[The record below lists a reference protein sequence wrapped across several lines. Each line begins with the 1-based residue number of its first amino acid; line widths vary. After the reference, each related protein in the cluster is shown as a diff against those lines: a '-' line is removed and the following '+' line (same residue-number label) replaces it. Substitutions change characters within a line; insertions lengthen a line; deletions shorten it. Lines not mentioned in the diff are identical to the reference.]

1 MIWLRNIITY
11 RLNVE
16 AITATI
22 IIEKLAAKPFIA
34 PGSHD
39 LFSQGWVAPASHA
52 PDLIGIEQQGAIL
65 VTLRTDEKLLPAGV
79 IRQEADK
86 RVKQIEAEESR
97 KVGRREMREIRERVA
112 EELTP
117 RALVRSRFQRAIIDL
132 HDGFVHVEAGSSSK
146 AENLLAVLRETLGS
160 LQTRLID
167 TQITPQ
173 SAMTLWLTL
182 AGAPGLF
189 TLDTDCE
196 LRFPGAGGAVA
207 KFARQSLDSDEIR
220 ENLQAGKLATKLGLV
235 WQDRISFVLTEDLQ
249 FKRMT
254 MLDILCE
261 QIEEAEADDQA
272 ALFDTSLAMTIGEL
286 RQFVPAVIEALGGEE
301 K

>member
-65 VTLRTDEKLLPAGV
+65 VTLRTDEKLLPDGV

-160 LQTRLID
+160 LPTRLID
-167 TQITPQ
+167 TKTSPQ
-173 SAMTLWLTL
+173 AAMTAWL
-182 AGAPGLF
+182 GDEAPDDF
-189 TLDTDCE
+189 SLDSDAE
-196 LRFPGAGGAVA
+196 LKFPGAGGAVA
-207 KFARQSLDSDEIR
+207 KFSRQSLDSDEIR

-261 QIEEAEADDQA
+261 QIEEAEAEDQA